1 VLRNNFGERRRV
13 ERDIDKDDILFETL
27 E

>member
-13 ERDIDKDDILFETL
+13 ERDINKDDILFEAL